1 MTIVTIAAPGFAP
14 PSNLAQHAREEL
26 VVHDADGGSMPDL
39 KTTYMGI
46 PLHSPIVV
54 GASSVSGML
63 DKIKMAEQVGA
74 GALVIRSL
82 FEEQIQFDAL
92 RMEESLA
99 VGSDS
104 FAEALTYFPN
114 MKHGDAKEHLMWVEK
129 ARKAVAFPLL
139 ASLNAVSPGVW
150 IEYARQLEG
159 TGVNGLELNVY
170 SVAADAR
177 RSGTAIEVALFDVVE
192 AVKQQVKIPLAIKLS
207 PFYTS
212 VAYIASELDKRGAAS
227 LVLFNRFLQPDID
240 PATESLSSEMVLSGP
255 EELKLPLRWTALLYG
270 RIKAELA
277 LSTGVHSGTDVAK
290 GLLAGATVVQTAS
303 AVIKHG
309 LPYVSTMLRQ
319 LEEWMTEKGYASV
332 ADFRGKLSQKQAAD
346 PFAFERAQYVR
357 LLLSQK

>member
-1 MTIVTIAAPGFAP
+1 
-14 PSNLAQHAREEL
+14 
-26 VVHDADGGSMPDL
+26 MPDL

-82 FEEQIQFDAL
+82 FEEQIKFDAL

-99 VGSDS
+99 VGSES
-104 FAEALTYFPN
+104 FAEALTYFPS
-114 MKHGDAKEHLMWVEK
+114 MKHGEAKEHLMWVEK
-129 ARKAVAFPLL
+129 ARKAVTFPLL
-139 ASLNAVSPGVW
+139 ASLNAVSPGAW
-150 IEYARQLEG
+150 TEYARQLEE
-159 TGVNGLELNVY
+159 TGVNGLEVNVY
-170 SVAADAR
+170 TVAADAR
-177 RSGTAIEVALFDVVE
+177 RAGTLIEKELYQVVE
-192 AVKQQVKIPLAIKLS
+192 AVKQQVKVPLAVKLS

-212 VAYIASELDKRGAAS
+212 VANVAVELDKRGAAS

-270 RIKAELA
+270 RIKAEVA

-290 GLLAGATVVQTAS
+290 ALLAGAAVVQTAS
-303 AVIKHG
+303 AVIKNG

-319 LEEWMTEKGYASV
+319 LEEWMTEKGYGTLAE
-332 ADFRGKLSQKQAAD
+332 FRGKLSQKESDD

-357 LLLSQK
+357 LLLAQK

>member
-1 MTIVTIAAPGFAP
+1 
-14 PSNLAQHAREEL
+14 
-26 VVHDADGGSMPDL
+26 MPDL
-39 KTTYMGI
+39 KTTYMGN
-46 PLHSPIVV
+46 PLRSPIVV

-63 DKIKMAEQVGA
+63 DKIKMAEQAGA

-99 VGSDS
+99 VGSES
-104 FAEALTYFPN
+104 FAEARTYFPSI
-114 MKHGDAKEHLMWVEK
+114 KHGDADEHLMWVEK
-129 ARKAVAFPLL
+129 ARKAVSFPLF
-139 ASLNAVSPGVW
+139 ASLNAVSPGAW
-150 IEYARQLEG
+150 TRYAKQLEG

-170 SVAADAR
+170 VVAADAR
-177 RSGTAIEVALFDVVE
+177 RSGTVIELELFEVVE
-192 AVKQQVKIPLAIKLS
+192 SVKQQVKIPLAVKLS

-212 VAYIASELDKRGAAS
+212 VAYIASEIDKRGAAS

-240 PATESLSSEMVLSGP
+240 PLTETLTSEMVLSGP

-277 LSTGVHSGTDVAK
+277 LSTGVHSGADVAK
-290 GLLAGATVVQTAS
+290 ALLAGATVVQTAS
-303 AVIKHG
+303 AVIKNG
-309 LPYVSTMLRQ
+309 LPYISTMLRQ
-319 LEEWMTEKGYASV
+319 LEEWMTEKGYGNV
-332 ADFRGKLSQKQAAD
+332 ADFRGKLSQQQAAD